1 MKTEIAT
8 RRMLEVLALLM
19 IGEGL
24 MGLIRPRRYSLLWRM
39 GPPLLKAMIDELVE
53 HPNITRAI
61 SAAELAGG
69 IALAVGQTEDE

>member
-8 RRMLEVLALLM
+8 RRLIEIGALLL

-24 MGLIRPRRYSLLWRM
+24 MGLIRPRRYSLLWRL

-53 HPNITRAI
+53 HPNVARAI
-61 SAAELAGG
+61 YAAELATG
-69 IALAVGQTEDE
+69 IALASAQTDVE